1 MAKKKLGAWQKF
13 VKANKGKGMSLKQ
26 LSAKF
31 KGGSKKTATPV
42 KRKKA
47 TAKKVVG
54 KKATAKKVTAKKVVR
69 KKVTAKKVGGKPVKG
84 AWQKFVKA
92 HKGKGFTLKQL
103 SAKYIKGSSVSKGT
117 AKVKP
122 SKSKARAKRLTPA
135 NCEAVKTHS
144 VAKGYKMTL
153 RKRKAGKRRTNAY

>member
-47 TAKKVVG
+47 TAKKV
-54 KKATAKKVTAKKVVR
+54 TAKKVVR
-69 KKVTAKKVGGKPVKG
+69 KKVTAKKVTAKKVGGKPVKG

-103 SAKYIKGSSVSKGT
+103 SAKYKKGSSVSKGT

-153 RKRKAGKRRTNAY
+153 RKRKAGKRRTTAY

>member
-47 TAKKVVG
+47 TKKVA
-54 KKATAKKVTAKKVVR
+54 KKKVTAKKVVR
-69 KKVTAKKVGGKPVKG
+69 KKVTAKKVGRKPVKG

-103 SAKYIKGSSVSKGT
+103 SAKYKKGSSVSKGT

>member
-47 TAKKVVG
+47 TAKKV
-54 KKATAKKVTAKKVVR
+54 TAKKVVR

-92 HKGKGFTLKQL
+92 HKGKGLTLKQL
-103 SAKYIKGSSVSKGT
+103 SAKYKKGSSVSKGT